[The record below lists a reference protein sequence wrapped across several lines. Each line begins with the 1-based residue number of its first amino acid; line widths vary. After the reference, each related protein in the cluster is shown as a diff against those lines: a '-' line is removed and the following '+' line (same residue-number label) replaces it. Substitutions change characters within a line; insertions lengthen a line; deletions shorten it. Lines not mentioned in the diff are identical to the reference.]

1 MKCEDCRIRM
11 PEYWQDELDGEQRA
25 YMEMHLA
32 SCTACR
38 EEAETLR
45 NVWRAL
51 GEIPEEQPRRELR
64 TRFYERLEAYQH
76 GFAESGERP
85 LRRPWWTGML
95 PQLGLAAA
103 MLIVGFAVGFS
114 IDSKRDNAQLAQLRT
129 EVGNMRQMVTLSLL
143 QQQNASDRL
152 KGVNWAYRF
161 EQSDADVLA
170 ALLHTLNHDD
180 NVSVR
185 LAAVDALRTFE
196 GSPVVRKALVQAI
209 PKQDS
214 PMVQIALID
223 QLTDLHE
230 REAVPVLDSLAK
242 NASANPDVRQRA
254 QWALGRLQ

>member
-11 PEYWQDELDGEQRA
+11 PEYWQDELDSEQRA
-25 YMEMHLA
+25 YLEMHFA
-32 SCTACR
+32 SCAACR
-38 EEAETLR
+38 EEAKTLSK
-45 NVWRAL
+45 VWRAL
-51 GEIPEEQPRRELR
+51 GEVPEEQPSRDLR

-76 GFAESGERP
+76 GFSEAGGRP
-85 LRRPWWTGML
+85 VRRPWWTGMAS
-95 PQLGLAAA
+95 QIGLAAA
-103 MLIVGFAVGFS
+103 MLVVGFAVGFS

-185 LAAVDALRTFE
+185 LAAVDALRAFE

-209 PKQDS
+209 GKQDS

-223 QLTDLHE
+223 QITDLREHE
-230 REAVPVLDSLAK
+230 AAPVLENLAK

>member
-1 MKCEDCRIRM
+1 M
-11 PEYWQDELDGEQRA
+11 PEYWQEELDGEQRA
-25 YMEMHLA
+25 YMELHLA
-32 SCTACR
+32 SCAACR

-45 NVWRAL
+45 SVWRSL

-76 GFAESGERP
+76 GFAESSAR
-85 LRRPWWTGML
+85 LDRRPWWTAL
-95 PQLGLAAA
+95 APQIGLAAA
-103 MLIVGFAVGFS
+103 MLIVGVAVGFS
-114 IDSKRDNAQLAQLRT
+114 IDKKRDGTQIAQLRT

-170 ALLHTLNHDD
+170 ALLHTVNHDA

-185 LAAVDALRTFE
+185 LAAIDALRTFD

-209 PKQDS
+209 GKQES

-230 REAVPVLDSLAK
+230 REAVPVLQNLSKDS
-242 NASANPDVRQRA
+242 SANPDVRQRA